1 MFDRIKFVTDM
12 LQIAE
17 DEQGRS
23 GIKTLITIA
32 QAAHESGWGQ
42 SGLTEK
48 ANNLFGFTGDSWEA
62 EGKPVI
68 RMPTEEWVEGSVN
81 GTTGLSIPG
90 HWITVQ
96 RPFRAYSSW
105 AESVRDWASLMQAN
119 RYALA
124 FACARAGDMTGFA
137 KAVFAAGYATDPN
150 YAAALTSVGAS
161 VADILTKTNP
171 PAEAA

>member
-1 MFDRIKFVTDM
+1 M
-12 LQIAE
+12 LQIAA
-17 DEQGRS
+17 DEEGRS
-23 GIKTLITIA
+23 GIKSLITIA

-42 SGLTEK
+42 SGLTQK

-68 RMPTEEWVEGSVN
+68 RMPTDEWVEGTVN
-81 GTTGLSIPG
+81 NTTGMSVPG
-90 HWITVQ
+90 RWITVP

-119 RYALA
+119 RYAAA
-124 FACARAGDMTGFA
+124 FACARAGDMPGFA

-150 YAAALTSVGAS
+150 YAAELTMVGGIVSDLLAQ
-161 VADILTKTNP
+161 LNP
-171 PAEAA
+171 PPSAPPAVA